1 LAAWA
6 LRSAL
11 RNAEYKKKQLILVLA
26 ESGLELVGGFGTQN
40 AHSLL

>member
-11 RNAEYKKKQLILVLA
+11 RSAEYKKKQLISVRA
-26 ESGLELVGGFGTQN
+26 DGVQG
-40 AHSLL
+40 